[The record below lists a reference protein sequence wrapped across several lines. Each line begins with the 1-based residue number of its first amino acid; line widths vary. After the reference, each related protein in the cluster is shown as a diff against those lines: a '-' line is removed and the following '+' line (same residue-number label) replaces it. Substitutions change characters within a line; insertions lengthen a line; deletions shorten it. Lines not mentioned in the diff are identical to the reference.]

1 MSNLFDAFR
10 LAERDGRSALVLAD
24 GTSISYGGLADLA
37 GRIARRL
44 DEAGVAP
51 GDRVVVQV
59 EKSHAALALYLAC
72 LQRGAVF
79 VPLNTGYTMQEVSYF
94 ISDAE
99 PRLAVCAPDRIE
111 AVRAAAAPAQP
122 AILTLDEAGHGS
134 LTDAPGAPLLDTVA
148 RGPDDLAA
156 ILYTSGTTGKP
167 KGAMLSHAN
176 LGSNARVLMEEW
188 RFTGD
193 DVLLHALPIYHA
205 HGLFVACNV
214 LLMAGGRMI
223 FLQKFD
229 VDAVLHALPRATTM
243 MGIPTFYTRLLSDA
257 RLTPGLVHHMR
268 LFTSGSAPLLA
279 ETHVEWRAR
288 SGHAILERY
297 GMTETGMNTS
307 NPYDGARIAG
317 TVGLALPG
325 TEVRV
330 VDGESGREL
339 PRGEI
344 GMIEV
349 RGPNVFGGYWR
360 LPEKTAAEFRPDG
373 FFITGDLGTLDE
385 RGYVRIVG
393 RGKDLVISG
402 GLNVYPKEVETEID
416 ALDGIVESAVFGVP
430 HPDFGEAVTAVAVA
444 AKGFAPSEA
453 GMLEALAGSLAKFK
467 LPKRIILVPE
477 LPRNTMGKVQKAELR
492 RQYRDLYG

>member
-1 MSNLFDAFR
+1 VSNLFDAFS
-10 LAERDGRSALVLAD
+10 LAQRDGSIALTLAD
-24 GTSISYGGLADLA
+24 GSEISYGELAVLA

-44 DEAGVAP
+44 DETGVAL

-59 EKSHAALALYLAC
+59 EKSHVAFALYLAC

-79 VPLNTGYTMQEVSYF
+79 VPLNTGYTMQEVGYF
-94 ISDAE
+94 IGDAE
-99 PRLAVCAPDRIE
+99 PRLVVCAPDRLD
-111 AVRAAAAPAQP
+111 AVRAAAEPAQP
-122 AILTLDEAGHGS
+122 AILTLDETGHGS
-134 LTDAPGAPLLDTVA
+134 LTDAPGAPLLDVIA

-223 FLQKFD
+223 FLPKFD
-229 VDAVLHALPRATTM
+229 IDAVLEVLPQATTM
-243 MGIPTFYTRLLSDA
+243 MGIPTFYTRLLAEA

-279 ETHVEWRAR
+279 ETHIEWQER

-307 NPYDGARIAG
+307 NPYDGERIAG

-360 LPEKTAAEFRPDG
+360 LPEKTAAEFRSDG

-416 ALDGIVESAVFGVP
+416 ALEGIVESAVFGVP
-430 HPDFGEAVTAVAVA
+430 HRDFGEAVTAVAVA
-444 AKGFAPSEA
+444 ARGFAPSEA
-453 GMLEALAGSLAKFK
+453 EMLAALAGRLAKFK
-467 LPKRIILVPE
+467 LPKRIILVAE

-492 RQYRDLYG
+492 RQYRDLHS

>member
-44 DEAGVAP
+44 GEAGVAP

-79 VPLNTGYTMQEVSYF
+79 VPLNTGYTMQEVGYF

-257 RLTPGLVHHMR
+257 RLTPGLVRHMR